1 LKEGVILFLIKKI
14 AMTTPSNLLLV
25 VTATTT
31 ALMAG
36 LFYAWSVSVT
46 PGLAHVTD
54 REYVAAMQAMN
65 RAILNPV
72 FFAAFMGTLFLLP
85 VTTYVHYAQPLS
97 ARFWFLTAAT
107 VVYVVGVFGVT
118 AVGNVPL
125 NNALDVFPLA
135 TASDTEVAA
144 RRLSFEGPWNSL
156 NTIRTYAAVLA
167 IVLVILACLSPK
179 ESVASV

>member
-1 LKEGVILFLIKKI
+1 
-14 AMTTPSNLLLV
+14 MTTPSNLLLI

-46 PGLAHVTD
+46 PGLAQVTD

-85 VTTYVHYAQPLS
+85 VTTYLHYDQPLS
-97 ARFWFLTAAT
+97 ARFWFLLTAT
-107 VVYVVGVFGVT
+107 VVYGVGVFGVT
-118 AVGNVPL
+118 IVGNVPL
-125 NNALDVFPLA
+125 NNALDAFPLVA
-135 TASDTEVAA
+135 ASDAEISA
-144 RRLSFEGPWNSL
+144 RRVSFEGPWNSL
-156 NTIRTYAAVLA
+156 NTIRSYAAVLA
-167 IVLVILACLSPK
+167 IVLVILACLSP
-179 ESVASV
+179 EEPVASV

>member
-1 LKEGVILFLIKKI
+1 
-14 AMTTPSNLLLV
+14 MTTPSNLLLV
-25 VTATTT
+25 FTATTT

-54 REYVAAMQAMN
+54 WEYIAAMQAMN

-85 VTTYVHYAQPLS
+85 VSTYMHYAQPLS
-97 ARFWFLTAAT
+97 ARFWFLLSAT
-107 VVYVVGVFGVT
+107 VVYAVGVFGVT
-118 AVGNVPL
+118 IVGNVPL
-125 NNALDVFPLA
+125 NNALDAFPLA
-135 TASDTEVAA
+135 TASDADVTA

-179 ESVASV
+179 ESVVSA